1 MSSEWPC
8 DRCDRNPGDKIAPS
22 HAVLP
27 QPQTAPIATCS
38 IPYRP
43 RRRIDAEIAGE
54 PLFEG
59 EWK

>member
-8 DRCDRNPGDKIAPS
+8 DRCDRNPCDEIAPS

-27 QPQTAPIATCS
+27 QPQT
-38 IPYRP
+38 
-43 RRRIDAEIAGE
+43 DAEIAGE